1 MKKKIAFIMAVIMCG
16 SMFTACGKDDESSS
30 SGKKKEKASV
40 TETVDE
46 EDEEDSEE
54 EETESKSKKSKSTTE
69 AEEDDDDEEETESK
83 TKKSKSATEA
93 EEDDDEDETSGKKIK
108 LPGKKNGEEDT
119 EAATVKKAE
128 AVENFKRG
136 KNKNGVYTSEF
147 AGLKFEV
154 PDGWKCADE
163 EEILNMMNLALDVT
177 GNEEILNSELT
188 EQASIYELYAKG
200 EGGKNVMIAYE
211 NLDVST
217 AMEGASEYIDE
228 EMYVEN
234 MKDKLEEVVGVTYTD
249 LSDAKKVELA
259 GQDFYKYTQT
269 ATYDSMGGYTV
280 KQTYYIKKYG
290 KLMMFIVFTS
300 STECED
306 MSVYEKNFSAL

>member
-54 EETESKSKKSKSTTE
+54 EETESKSKKSKST
-69 AEEDDDDEEETESK
+69 
-83 TKKSKSATEA
+83 TEA

-228 EMYVEN
+228 EMYIEN

>member
-1 MKKKIAFIMAVIMCG
+1 
-16 SMFTACGKDDESSS
+16 
-30 SGKKKEKASV
+30 
-40 TETVDE
+40 
-46 EDEEDSEE
+46 
-54 EETESKSKKSKSTTE
+54 
-69 AEEDDDDEEETESK
+69 
-83 TKKSKSATEA
+83 
-93 EEDDDEDETSGKKIK
+93 
-108 LPGKKNGEEDT
+108 
-119 EAATVKKAE
+119 
-128 AVENFKRG
+128 
-136 KNKNGVYTSEF
+136 
-147 AGLKFEV
+147 
-154 PDGWKCADE
+154 
-163 EEILNMMNLALDVT
+163 MMNLAIDVT

-228 EMYVEN
+228 EMYIEN

>member
-1 MKKKIAFIMAVIMCG
+1 MKKKIAFIMAVVMCG

-54 EETESKSKKSKSTTE
+54 EETESKSKKSKST
-69 AEEDDDDEEETESK
+69 
-83 TKKSKSATEA
+83 TEA

-228 EMYVEN
+228 EMYIEN